1 MFFTAA
7 SDPDWTI
14 FAHNNPFDSAIE
26 IYQAAPRFG
35 WPLVPIERQVCTMA
49 LAQYHNYP
57 GALEKIADRLK
68 LPLRKDK
75 EGKKLMRR
83 LTRPQRRP
91 DGTWGYI
98 EPTPEEWERF
108 IEYCEIDAGLV
119 REVRRHFKPLPEIEQ
134 RLYPLDHK
142 INHHGPTI
150 DVALATQGC
159 ELVKVE
165 RATINVRLCEI
176 TDGRGDRVHQ
186 GQGHCRVRQCAWP
199 QHGDARQACG
209 GGRARRQSRPGG
221 AGSAGAAAG
230 RRQFRGGEV

>member
-7 SDPDWTI
+7 KDPDWTSY
-14 FAHNNPFDSAIE
+14 AHNNPFDSAIE
-26 IYQAAPRFG
+26 ICQAAPRFG

-91 DGTWGYI
+91 DGTWGFI
-98 EPTPEEWERF
+98 EPTPEEWEDF
-108 IEYCEIDAGLV
+108 IEYAGIDTLLV
-119 REVRRHFKPLPEIEQ
+119 RDVRHAFKPLPEIER

-150 DVALATQGC
+150 DVALATQCC

-165 RATINVRLCEI
+165 RAAINSRPHSGRRSHAIWQPIVQRNAWWSFRRSRIFDSSLRSLDRYR
-176 TDGRGDRVHQ
+176 DGCDFVGFR
-186 GQGHCRVRQCAWP
+186 
-199 QHGDARQACG
+199 DAR
-209 GGRARRQSRPGG
+209 R
-221 AGSAGAAAG
+221 
-230 RRQFRGGEV
+230 